1 MPAIPQPD
9 DFAVQRDYMHDSGAF
24 GASQAKVDEFVALHP
39 IQRGQVVHQ
48 LAMEEVLRESALPLR
63 NLDRASWRDLVT
75 LADTLRQPAPTSPE
89 AAVREAG
96 VPVVADSEA
105 PPDTGQDRQNR
116 EETLS
121 FLREAGIPTTQHAP
135 AQAESDLDF
144 DSMSESSRA
153 AWLQDQGVPMKEA
166 GLSDQEAALS
176 RRLDALERMIETGRP
191 RPTSSLPDPLAA
203 AFGHQEEQPEMT
215 LAEAMAES
223 GLPLKAAS

>member
-24 GASQAKVDEFVALHP
+24 GASQAKVDEFARLEP

-48 LAMEEVLRESALPLR
+48 LALQELRESASHAGLPLR

-89 AAVREAG
+89 AAMREAG
-96 VPVVADSEA
+96 IPLVA
-105 PPDTGQDRQNR
+105 PPDTRQNR
-116 EETLS
+116 QNRQNRQETLVL
-121 FLREAGIPTTQHAP
+121 LREAGIPTTQHAP
-135 AQAESDLDF
+135 AQADESADRPLIEHF
-144 DSMSESSRA
+144 QEA
-153 AWLQDQGVPMKEA
+153 GVPLKDA

-176 RRLDALERMIETGRP
+176 RRLDQLERMVETGRP

-203 AFGHQEEQPEMT
+203 AFGHQEEQPEMS
-215 LAEAMAES
+215 LAEAMAEA
-223 GLPLKAAS
+223 GLLKAAS